1 MRKVAL
7 VEDEKEELERLLDY
21 FGNLGEMVGEQIIC
35 ETFPNG
41 EAFLAAYDHSYDI
54 VTLDIELGDGHKDG
68 MAIAASLREQD
79 SSVIILFITNLSQYA
94 IRGYEVRAIDFLVKP
109 ISFPAFVLKL
119 RAVFS
124 ILQSRDKRNIYLPT
138 EGGFRI
144 VSSADIL
151 FFEVQGHYVTVHC
164 KDRPDLVYKD
174 SLRSLEEKLAGL
186 PFQRCNHCYLVNL
199 SHVAGIDHGDVL
211 VGSARLPVSRPKKKA
226 FLEALTKYMGGI

>member
-1 MRKVAL
+1 MNVMILETPYEMALGVAERFRALRKAKKITLKEVA
-7 VEDEKEELERLLDY
+7 EKSGVPYSTIRRFESK
-21 FGNLGEMVGEQIIC
+21 GE
-35 ETFPNG
+35 
-41 EAFLAAYDHSYDI
+41 
-54 VTLDIELGDGHKDG
+54 
-68 MAIAASLREQD
+68 
-79 SSVIILFITNLSQYA
+79 
-94 IRGYEVRAIDFLVKP
+94 